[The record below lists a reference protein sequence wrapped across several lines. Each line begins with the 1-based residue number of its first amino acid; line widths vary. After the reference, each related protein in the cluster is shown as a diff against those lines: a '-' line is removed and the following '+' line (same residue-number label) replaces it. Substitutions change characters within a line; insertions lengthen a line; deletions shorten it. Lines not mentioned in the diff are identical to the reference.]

1 MLKGS
6 KKRICVFCAS
16 ADGNTPEYL
25 QAARDLGRKI
35 AEAGFGLVYG
45 GASVG
50 LMGAVAD
57 AAITAG
63 GEVIGVIPD
72 IIMEREIGHT
82 GLTELHIV
90 RTMHERKALM
100 ADKSDAF
107 VALPGGFGTLEE
119 FIEVVTWAQ
128 LRIHRKPCVLLNLN
142 SYYDGLLAF
151 FDHAVEQGLIKV
163 ENRDLIKMAHNANE
177 VLEIISQEWDTKQ
190 QMPTDTKLDELVR

>member
-1 MLKGS
+1 
-6 KKRICVFCAS
+6 
-16 ADGNTPEYL
+16 
-25 QAARDLGRKI
+25 
-35 AEAGFGLVYG
+35 
-45 GASVG
+45 
-50 LMGAVAD
+50 MGAVAD

-119 FIEVVTWAQ
+119 FIEIVTWAQ

>member
-35 AEAGFGLVYG
+35 AEAGLGLVYG

-119 FIEVVTWAQ
+119 FIEIVTWAQ

>member
-119 FIEVVTWAQ
+119 FIEIVTWAQ